1 MPWNNA
7 QQIRKR
13 FSFVCNASKGG
24 FSSDSTCCVAVF
36 VASRIFLNYEKI
48 KFALL
53 IRIILPSMLHSMV
66 VLWKFVSSD
75 DIILERRIRCAISC
89 IVGVSAP
96 YSIC

>member
-1 MPWNNA
+1 MEA
-7 QQIRKR
+7 GGCR
-13 FSFVCNASKGG
+13 FESCHLDFIFMIVLVVCCFV
-24 FSSDSTCCVAVF
+24 VF
-36 VASRIFLNYEKI
+36 VARKIFLDYEKR